1 LTKVEA
7 HHESGQVRHVWI
19 EGVPRRMDGKMSLV
33 EIYYRDYKS
42 VNGLMVHCDLETNV
56 QAAKQTH
63 MMDTE
68 NVVVNPKLGHSLFT
82 VPKI

>member
-1 LTKVEA
+1 
-7 HHESGQVRHVWI
+7 
-19 EGVPRRMDGKMSLV
+19 MDVTG
-33 EIYYRDYKS
+33 YRDCKS

-56 QAAKQTH
+56 QAAKQSH

-82 VPKI
+82 VPTI